1 MLNSLTITN
10 YTLTDQLEVD
20 FSGGMSA
27 ITGETGTGKSL
38 VIDALGMALG
48 DRGDTGRIRPGTR
61 KTEVAAQFDINGNL
75 DALSWLI
82 DNDYL
87 SEDELSETGLAEA
100 ELTKAE
106 LSKAELSKKKRTK
119 NKRPTVDETQ
129 RDCLLRR
136 VLTTEG
142 RSRGYINGQSAT
154 MQQLKELGERLVDIH
169 GQHEHQSL
177 LRRDSHL
184 RLLDEYGNHIKLLTE
199 LGEHYQQWH
208 TAAQRLNQ
216 LENQSGEL
224 EARRDLLTFQVQELD
239 QLAPLEGEI
248 GTLESEQQLLAN
260 ADTVLNDCQ
269 QALILCQG
277 DDSSEHQR
285 NINHDLNQ
293 ALQLIQDLSDKG
305 LANNSNALTSSIEL
319 LRSAQIQIQEAA
331 QDIEH
336 FVSGV
341 ENNPAHLQEVEE
353 RLSHFYQLARKHRIE
368 AHELPGLHQSL
379 AAELNELSGGDADLE
394 QLREKREQLAEQYR
408 SCAKK
413 LSKARKKN
421 ALSFAKQVNAQLS
434 DLGMATASL
443 ELALTTRDT
452 DEPHP
457 LGMEKVELLAQTN
470 PGHPHR
476 PLAKIASGGELS
488 RFSLAIQVIAAER
501 AQIPALIFD
510 EVDVGI
516 GGATAEVVGKL
527 LRKLGERG
535 QVIAVTH
542 LPQVAS
548 CAHQQLV
555 ATKSVNGDETH
566 SQLIALDDDMRADEI
581 ARMLGGAE
589 ITSQSLA
596 HAKEMLGSGQDSG

>member
-87 SEDELSETGLAEA
+87 SEDELSETGLEEA

-184 RLLDEYGNHIKLLTE
+184 RLLDEYGNHIKLLNE
-199 LGEHYQQWH
+199 LDEHYQQWH

-269 QALILCQG
+269 QTLILCQG
-277 DDSSEHQR
+277 DDSSEHQH

-379 AAELNELSGGDADLE
+379 AAELNELSCGDADLE

-421 ALSFAKQVNAQLS
+421 ALSFAKQVNAQLA

-452 DEPHP
+452 NEPHP